1 MVNIITITLF
11 GLKHDNNN
19 NIVDF
24 RIWWEKYIFY
34 DSVNDLINSGSNII
48 PVQEFSGLL
57 GGVIISSGIPGPS
70 NSKYS

>member
-1 MVNIITITLF
+1 MMREI
-11 GLKHDNNN
+11 H
-19 NIVDF
+19 
-24 RIWWEKYIFY
+24 FY